1 MKPEVT
7 MAAASAAIALAAFFL
22 SWRAD
27 RRAAALARTQMFLE
41 LRTKFLD
48 VYQRLPSFDKPA
60 SDYTPKQRAA
70 VLAYW
75 HHTFDEWYV
84 TNHLNQKHM
93 KKLWDEFYAPAVLAG
108 MRHEGFRMVLFGMID
123 AEDDFGEYRRNF
135 GDAMKQLWGSRE
147 SVQALQ

>member
-27 RRAAALARTQMFLE
+27 RRAAALARTRMFLE
-41 LRTKFLD
+41 LRTRFLE

-75 HHTFDEWYV
+75 HHTFDEWYI

-93 KKLWDEFYAPAVLAG
+93 KKL
-108 MRHEGFRMVLFGMID
+108 
-123 AEDDFGEYRRNF
+123 
-135 GDAMKQLWGSRE
+135 
-147 SVQALQ
+147 